1 MGRWRGDRPV
11 PYQHLAILKHAVAMR
26 PIVLHNEERKASRA
40 EVKSSQVKSKHWQML
55 QHVQHTSAVIGER
68 ECVCEAWTVECAT
81 LAISGIFLEA
91 IARLL

>member
-1 MGRWRGDRPV
+1 
-11 PYQHLAILKHAVAMR
+11 
-26 PIVLHNEERKASRA
+26 
-40 EVKSSQVKSKHWQML
+40 ML

>member
-40 EVKSSQVKSKHWQML
+40 EVKSSQIKALTDATTRTAHKCSDRRDGV
-55 QHVQHTSAVIGER
+55 
-68 ECVCEAWTVECAT
+68 CVCVCVER
-81 LAISGIFLEA
+81 GMWNVQ
-91 IARLL
+91 R